1 MFMSNSLSYNAG
13 RYPDFA
19 QDSVRRARDEGAAVS
34 EVESAYGHCPQC
46 GSSASQSGEFAETP
60 SPPSP
65 ASGVGDRMDCP

>member
-46 GSSASQSGEFAETP
+46 GSSAFTERRIRRNSK
-60 SPPSP
+60 P
-65 ASGVGDRMDCP
+65 A